1 MAHDYITLM
10 DNNQSI
16 QSLKTVLYKIK
27 DRASLRQ
34 FVFSVGYYIPNS
46 PGFNHAFVLKWG
58 AGSKV

>member
-1 MAHDYITLM
+1 MEL
-10 DNNQSI
+10 NNSV

-34 FVFSVGYYIPNS
+34 FVFSIGYYIPNS

-58 AGSKV
+58 AGLKM